1 MAGAAT
7 ALLAAGCSST
17 GTTSGGAAGGGSV
30 GGVGGVGASSGT
42 AGTDGDT
49 ATATPPDQAA
59 VGTSFAPATHA
70 PTGTATPG
78 GPALVYG
85 CDQQAVAKPK
95 SYVLLCGDGGVALD
109 KLTWTGWGKP
119 KATATGVQIQNSCVP
134 SCAAGAPI
142 TTKATVTL
150 SGLSGG
156 RYTKLHV
163 VTSKGAS
170 DYTISAAGPL
180 VKG

>member
-1 MAGAAT
+1 MVGTAT
-7 ALLAAGCSST
+7 ALLAAGCAST
-17 GTTSGGAAGGGSV
+17 GTTSTGAAGATGTGP
-30 GGVGGVGASSGT
+30 ASAT
-42 AGTDGDT
+42 A

-59 VGTSFAPATHA
+59 IGTSFAPATHA
-70 PTGTATPG
+70 PPSAATPA
-78 GPALVYG
+78 GPAVVYG

-95 SYVLLCGDGGVALD
+95 TYVLMCGDGGVALD

-134 SCAAGAPI
+134 DCAAGSPI
-142 TTKATVTL
+142 SSKATVTV
-150 SGLSGG
+150 SGLSAGH
-156 RYTKLHV
+156 YTKLHV
-163 VTSKGAS
+163 VTSKGAT